1 MQDFTDSLIEED
13 TDAELE
19 EVMFSDLYKAISDPT
34 VKVGDIVAWG
44 SPNSAYDTCG
54 KVIAIN
60 GEYITISQGKGHGQT
75 IVRHKR
81 NCNCQKKI

>member
-34 VKVGDIVAWG
+34 VKVGDIVA
-44 SPNSAYDTCG
+44 
-54 KVIAIN
+54 
-60 GEYITISQGKGHGQT
+60 
-75 IVRHKR
+75 
-81 NCNCQKKI
+81 